1 LVVLVAGAA
10 GVQAAPVKPYEI
22 TVAGEASERARAGL
36 AGEAL
41 RQVAVRATG
50 RRAAATDAAL
60 GSLFAAARDYVT
72 TLTAAGPGRVRIS
85 FDAATVEA
93 ALARAG
99 LPIWDRDRP
108 ATLVVLAAE
117 VAAEPEAA
125 AEARRALDR
134 VAQNRGIPLAWPT
147 GEPAERLAARV
158 DAARRGEAEP
168 LLELARR
175 YGAEEVLLVS
185 RAAGA
190 TEIGVAGLGRVA
202 LPKLGPRPDDA
213 LHALADRYAADAVQ
227 GGGQALVTLTIDV
240 RGVGDVHAFASAR
253 RALEGLS
260 PVRGV
265 ALTEAGGDVAR
276 FAVSLRGGADSLKR
290 ALEGNE
296 RLALLPDAGGAAL
309 VLKLA
314 P

>member
-1 LVVLVAGAA
+1 MP
-10 GVQAAPVKPYEI
+10 AAPVNPYEI
-22 TVAGEASERARAGL
+22 TLAGEASERARAAL

-50 RRAAATDAAL
+50 RRSAATDAAL
-60 GSLFAAARDYVT
+60 GGLFSGARDYVT
-72 TLTAAGPGRVRIS
+72 TLTAAGPGRVRIG

-108 ATLVVLAAE
+108 VILVVLAAE
-117 VAAEPEAA
+117 VAADPEAA
-125 AEARRALDR
+125 AESRRTLDR
-134 VAQNRGIPLAWPT
+134 VAQNRGIPLAFTT
-147 GEPAERLAARV
+147 GEPAERLAPRV
-158 DAARRGEAEP
+158 DAARRGESEP

-175 YGAEEVLLVS
+175 YGAEEVLLLS

-190 TEIGVAGLGRVA
+190 TELSVAAVGRVA
-202 LPKLGPRPDDA
+202 MPKLGPHPDDA
-213 LHALADRYAADAVQ
+213 LHALADRYAADATQ
-227 GGGQALVTLTIDV
+227 GGGQALVTLTVDV
-240 RGVGDVHAFASAR
+240 RGVGDVHAFAAAR

-265 ALTEAGGDVAR
+265 TMTEAGGDVVR
-276 FAVSLRGGADSLKR
+276 FAISVRGGADSLKR

-296 RLALLPDAGGAAL
+296 RLAFVPDSTGGAL